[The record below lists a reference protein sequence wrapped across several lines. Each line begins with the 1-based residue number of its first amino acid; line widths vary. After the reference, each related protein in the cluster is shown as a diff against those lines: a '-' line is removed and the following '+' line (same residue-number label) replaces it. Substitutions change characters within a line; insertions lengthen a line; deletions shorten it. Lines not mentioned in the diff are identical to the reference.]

1 MHYICIDGTVV
12 TTLEEAQSINR
23 NYASQQD

>member
-1 MHYICIDGTVV
+1 MSYICIDGTVV
-12 TTLEEAQSINR
+12 ATLEEARSINR